1 MTTADRNENPD
12 QNWKGCAKMRA
23 ATTVRERTLMTAR
36 QIDRVI
42 DRLAHQ
48 IHEPEDAQ
56 IGIVLIGIRRGGEM
70 LTRRLAAKIEEIS
83 GDKLEIG
90 FLNVNLYRD
99 DDVTR
104 PLAES
109 DIHGDL
115 TGKIVVIVD
124 DVLFTGR
131 TIRSALDAVTD
142 IGRPRVIRLV
152 ALVDRGLRE
161 LPIQGDYVGRFI
173 PTSRRETIAVHL
185 SKTYAETDRVVLI
198 DDEAIAEG

>member
-1 MTTADRNENPD
+1 MS
-12 QNWKGCAKMRA
+12 A
-23 ATTVRERTLMTAR
+23 AATVRERTLMSAR

-70 LTRRLAAKIEEIS
+70 LTRRLATKIEEIS
-83 GDKLEIG
+83 GDKLDIG

-104 PLAES
+104 LLPES

-115 TGKIVVIVD
+115 TGKVVVIVD

-142 IGRPRVIRLV
+142 IGRPRAIRLV
-152 ALVDRGLRE
+152 ALIDRGLRE

-185 SKTYAETDRVVLI
+185 SKTYAETDRVVLL
-198 DDEAIAEG
+198 DDEAITEG